1 MRLVLRGVVLLVIT
15 VAIAFYS
22 GALKLP
28 LEEWIANA
36 SEKLRSLVSNS
47 SPADKVT
54 VSKWVDAKGVTHYE
68 NRPVEGAK
76 TLEVDPNQNA
86 LPPAPVIKLPEE
98 KSAKP
103 KTMNEEVQELQ
114 KAKDAYYESVINN

>member
-1 MRLVLRGVVLLVIT
+1 MRIVLRAAVL
-15 VAIAFYS
+15 VAV
-22 GALKLP
+22 ALAVAVYTGTLQLP
-28 LEEWIANA
+28 AADWIASA
-36 SEKLRSLVSNS
+36 SQKLRSLVSSS

-68 NRPVEGAK
+68 NRPVDGAK
-76 TLEVDPNQNA
+76 TLEVDPNQNV

-103 KTMNEEVQELQ
+103 KTTNEEVQELQ

>member
-1 MRLVLRGVVLLVIT
+1 MRIVLRGVVLLVIV
-15 VAIAFYS
+15 VAIAVYS
-22 GALKLP
+22 GVLKLP
-28 LEEWIANA
+28 AGEWIANTPQ
-36 SEKLRSLVSNS
+36 KLRSLVSNS
-47 SPADKVT
+47 SSADKVT

-76 TLEVDPNQNA
+76 TLEVNPNQNV
-86 LPPAPVIKLPEE
+86 LPPAPAVELPQE
-98 KSAKP
+98 KSVKP

>member
-1 MRLVLRGVVLLVIT
+1 MRIVLRGVVLLVIV
-15 VAIAFYS
+15 VAIAVYS
-22 GALKLP
+22 GVLKLP
-28 LEEWIANA
+28 ADEWIANTPQ
-36 SEKLRSLVSNS
+36 KLRSLVSNS
-47 SPADKVT
+47 SSADKVT

-68 NRPVEGAK
+68 NRPVDGAK
-76 TLEVDPNQNA
+76 TLEVDPNQNV
-86 LPPAPVIKLPEE
+86 LPPTPAVKLPEE

>member
-1 MRLVLRGVVLLVIT
+1 MRIVLKAVVVLAVAL
-15 VAIAFYS
+15 AIALYA
-22 GALKLP
+22 GVWQLP
-28 LEEWIANA
+28 AGNWIANA
-36 SEKLRSLVSNS
+36 AQKLRSLVSNS

-76 TLEVDPNQNA
+76 TIEVDPNQNA